1 MMEYQNSLGDMQSNR
16 KKLNSISE
24 VPSGVR
30 TGKNGEESGNSK
42 ERNSSMNENNFQD
55 QFSAFPVDPG
65 YNKDGSK
72 GTGQLFSGGDPVQ
85 DSRHSQ
91 ASHQA

>member
-1 MMEYQNSLGDMQSNR
+1 MIEYQNSLGEMNSNR

-42 ERNSSMNENNFQD
+42 ERHDSLNENNF
-55 QFSAFPVDPG
+55 
-65 YNKDGSK
+65 
-72 GTGQLFSGGDPVQ
+72 
-85 DSRHSQ
+85 
-91 ASHQA
+91 